1 MIARTT
7 LLALGASLAV
17 GAAHAADTAASQ
29 AADAPAVM
37 AEGAGATTPTPTPD
51 NGVAADRNQL
61 DPAREDSGYYANPPE
76 NDADQQ
82 DRSERTH
89 GLDDT
94 ARDTDDAPQSGGSTR
109 P

>member
-29 AADAPAVM
+29 AADAPAAM
-37 AEGAGATTPTPTPD
+37 AEGAGATTTPTPD
-51 NGVAADRNQL
+51 TGVAADRSQL
-61 DPAREDSGYYANPPE
+61 DPGREDSGYYANPPE
-76 NDADQQ
+76 NDAEQQ

-94 ARDTDDAPQSGGSTR
+94 ARDTDDAPQSAGSTR